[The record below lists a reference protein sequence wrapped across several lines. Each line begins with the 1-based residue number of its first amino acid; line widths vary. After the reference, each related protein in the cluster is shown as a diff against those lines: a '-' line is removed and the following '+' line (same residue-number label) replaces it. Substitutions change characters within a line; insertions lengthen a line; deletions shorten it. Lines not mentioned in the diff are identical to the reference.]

1 MIARSA
7 YSHAQ
12 CLPAQLNP
20 RADSR
25 KYGTQDTIK
34 ACLTDSCFVLGFVS
48 WVFVV
53 VVVNYFDFAVTDY
66 SFGCRCCAR
75 VLLLLVLP
83 LNSSDHCPLSSG
95 KSIVALTILL

>member
-25 KYGTQDTIK
+25 KYGTQDMIK
-34 ACLTDSCFVLGFVS
+34 DCLADNCFVLGFVS
-48 WVFVV
+48 CVFVV
-53 VVVNYFDFAVTDY
+53 VVVVVNYLDFAVTDY
-66 SFGCRCCAR
+66 SFGCRCCAC

-83 LNSSDHCPLSSG
+83 LNS
-95 KSIVALTILL
+95 

>member
-25 KYGTQDTIK
+25 KYSTQDMIK
-34 ACLTDSCFVLGFVS
+34 DCLTDNCFVLGFVS

-53 VVVNYFDFAVTDY
+53 VVSYFDFAVTDY

-95 KSIVALTILL
+95 KSIVATILL